1 MEGNDL
7 PEDREDLST
16 GSDSATDSSTSSSS
30 SNTDSEKDYCA
41 GTNGMDIGT
50 DKRNGYGTDKTNKE
64 TKDGAE
70 MNVDSLTG
78 GTNTTGPVATSIR
91 TPAEDAGG
99 ADTTLVAGGPLSP
112 LNMEWLLLEEQLC
125 GGRTLPG
132 AGPSSAN
139 APVIAEPQAIT
150 QVLGDPRHGL
160 TPLGSGPD
168 GVCTYPNAALTMTTM

>member
-1 MEGNDL
+1 
-7 PEDREDLST
+7 
-16 GSDSATDSSTSSSS
+16 
-30 SNTDSEKDYCA
+30 
-41 GTNGMDIGT
+41 
-50 DKRNGYGTDKTNKE
+50 
-64 TKDGAE
+64 

-78 GTNTTGPVATSIR
+78 GTNTTEPAATYIR

-99 ADTTLVAGGPLSP
+99 ADTILVAGGSLSP
-112 LNMEWLLLEEQLC
+112 LNMEWRSLEEQLC

-139 APVIAEPQAIT
+139 APVVAEPQAIT